1 MITRKLT
8 TALSLSSHPADNCQ
22 SIHPANDV
30 MITITVTDFNSFSQD
45 FYDSVINALPF
56 HRLRCTKCGHSGC
69 LTIHGYYKRS
79 VSSSGGKY
87 VLKICRVFCSEC
99 GRTHAILLSS
109 FVPYQQVSADVQRRI
124 ANALESGKNPNSVC
138 TPEGSIDENNVKA
151 VIRRYQK
158 HWKER
163 LLSEKISLSEIA
175 HLICSCFSFFST
187 QFMQI
192 RRGFNQLFSIPT

>member
-1 MITRKLT
+1 
-8 TALSLSSHPADNCQ
+8 
-22 SIHPANDV
+22 

-109 FVPYQQVSADVQRRI
+109 FVPYQQVSVDVQRRI
-124 ANALESGKNPNSVC
+124 AKALESGKNPNSVC
-138 TPEGSIDENNVKA
+138 TPEGSIDENNVKS

-163 LLSEKISLSEIA
+163 LLSEKISLSETA
-175 HLICSCFSFFST
+175 HLVCSCFSFFLPSLCRLGGAST
-187 QFMQI
+187 SFFLYPHSLARQPF
-192 RRGFNQLFSIPT
+192 LSSL